1 MSIYDPVYRPP
12 RGQRSFLARQQQTNR
27 KRKRTDRQLDISDN
41 EDSDTKARSSPPP
54 EATPRTASTAFH
66 HPVNRTDPHHV
77 AGHSR
82 QAPLPPLP
90 YPHAPLKTRENS
102 VSVADELAAFNPPLY
117 VSKAILDDQISSL
130 KRRHVDNLTT
140 LLHACM
146 LRGDWKRALRAWG
159 LLLRTE
165 IGGRAV
171 DVRQQGRWGIG
182 AELLMRRDAE
192 LPALPTSFDPEESDV
207 PSFSDAGFKAART
220 YYERLILQYPH
231 TPRTQHNVNA
241 LTFYPALFNIWIY
254 EVQSRARHRR
264 QEIGVEQAADIGSS
278 EHITELNTAGAKTI
292 ADRKQELEE
301 ALSIADRMDELL
313 VSPPYDSSAVLL
325 YLRGMFGL
333 WLADL
338 YAGSSYAAGTDDEDS
353 EHSDIII
360 AEEKER
366 DRERALRSRGEASMY
381 LKRAKAA
388 GADVPASINA
398 LLESRGAMV

>member
-1 MSIYDPVYRPP
+1 MSIFDPIYRPP
-12 RGQRSFLARQQQTNR
+12 RGQHSFLARQQQASR
-27 KRKRTDRQLDISDN
+27 KRKRIDRQLDISDD
-41 EDSDTKARSSPPP
+41 EDSDTKIRSSPPP
-54 EATPRTASTAFH
+54 EATPRTAGIAFN

-82 QAPLPPLP
+82 QAPLPPPP
-90 YPHAPLKTRENS
+90 YPHAPLKTREDHR
-102 VSVADELAAFNPPLY
+102 SVAEELAAFNPPLY
-117 VSKAILDDQISSL
+117 VYNATSDDQIPSL
-130 KRRHVDNLTT
+130 KRRHVDNLMT
-140 LLHACM
+140 LLHTCM

-192 LPALPTSFDPEESDV
+192 LPALPTPLDPDESV
-207 PSFSDAGFKAART
+207 VLSFSDAGFKAARD
-220 YYERLILQYPH
+220 YYKRLILQYPH

-254 EVQSRARHRR
+254 EVQDRARRGR
-264 QEIGVEQAADIGSS
+264 QEAALERPTQSESPEHTIGA
-278 EHITELNTAGAKTI
+278 TI

-301 ALSIADRMDELL
+301 ALPVADRMDELL
-313 VSPPYDSSAVLL
+313 VSPPYDSSTVLL
-325 YLRGMFGL
+325 YLRGMVGL

-338 YAGSSYAAGTDDEDS
+338 YAGSSNASATGDGGS
-353 EHSDIII
+353 EHSSISNPD
-360 AEEKER
+360 EKER
-366 DRERALRSRGEASMY
+366 DREQALTSRGEALMY

-388 GADVPASINA
+388 GVDIPASINA
-398 LLESRGAMV
+398 LLESQGAIV

>member
-1 MSIYDPVYRPP
+1 MSVFDPVYRPS
-12 RGQRSFLARQQQTNR
+12 RGQHSFLARQQQANR
-27 KRKRTDRQLDISDN
+27 KRKRTDRQLDISDD
-41 EDSDTKARSSPPP
+41 EDSDTKTRSSPPP

-90 YPHAPLKTRENS
+90 YPHAPLKTREDS
-102 VSVADELAAFNPPLY
+102 ISVAEELAALDPPLY
-117 VSKAILDDQISSL
+117 VSKAISDDQISSL
-130 KRRHVDNLTT
+130 KRRHADNLTT
-140 LLHACM
+140 LLHTCM
-146 LRGDWKRALRAWG
+146 LRGDWERALRAWG

-182 AELLMRRDAE
+182 AELLLRRDAE
-192 LPALPTSFDPEESDV
+192 LPALPTPLAPDQSVVF
-207 PSFSDAGFKAART
+207 SFSDAGFKAARD

-231 TPRTQHNVNA
+231 TPRTQQNVNA
-241 LTFYPALFNIWIY
+241 LVFYPALFNIWIY
-254 EVQSRARHRR
+254 EVQSCARRRR
-264 QEIGVEQAADIGSS
+264 QEIEDEQAVDIESS
-278 EHITELNTAGAKTI
+278 EHTIQLNTAGAKTI

-301 ALSIADRMDELL
+301 ALHIADRMDELL

-325 YLRGMFGL
+325 YLRGMVGL

-338 YAGSSYAAGTDDEDS
+338 FAGSSNAPATDDGGS
-353 EHSDIII
+353 EHSSISN

-366 DRERALRSRGEASMY
+366 DREQALKARGESLMY

-398 LLESRGAMV
+398 LLESQSAIV

>member
-27 KRKRTDRQLDISDN
+27 KRKRIDRQLDISDD

-90 YPHAPLKTRENS
+90 YPHAPLRTRENS
-102 VSVADELAAFNPPLY
+102 VSVADELAALNPPLY
-117 VSKAILDDQISSL
+117 VSKAISDDQISSL

-182 AELLMRRDAE
+182 AELLMRRDVE
-192 LPALPTSFDPEESDV
+192 LPALPTPLGPDESVV
-207 PSFSDAGFKAART
+207 PSFPDASFKAARD

-241 LTFYPALFNIWIY
+241 LTFYPAFFNIWIY

-264 QEIGVEQAADIGSS
+264 QEIEVEQAADIESS
-278 EHITELNTAGAKTI
+278 EHTIEMNTTI
-292 ADRKQELEE
+292 ADLKQELEE

-325 YLRGMFGL
+325 YLRGMIGL

-338 YAGSSYAAGTDDEDS
+338 YAGSCNASGIDDEDS
-353 EHSDIII
+353 EHSSISNS
-360 AEEKER
+360 EERER
-366 DRERALRSRGEASMY
+366 DREQALKSRGQALIY

-388 GADVPASINA
+388 GADVPTSINA
-398 LLESRGAMV
+398 LLESQGAMA

>member
-192 LPALPTSFDPEESDV
+192 LPALPTPFDPEESDV

-254 EVQSRARHRR
+254 EVQSR
-264 QEIGVEQAADIGSS
+264 
-278 EHITELNTAGAKTI
+278 AKTI